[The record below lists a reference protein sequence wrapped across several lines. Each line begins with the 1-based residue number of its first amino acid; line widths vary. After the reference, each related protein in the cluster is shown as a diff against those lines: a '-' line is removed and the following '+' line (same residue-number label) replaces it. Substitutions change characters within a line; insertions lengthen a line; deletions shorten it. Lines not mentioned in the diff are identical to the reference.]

1 MVLRKS
7 LGSSLQGVLSK
18 SLLQIKN
25 PNLKVIN
32 RSKDWKNRLKK
43 KMKKDVNASRDE
55 NLQ

>member
-43 KMKKDVNASRDE
+43 KMNKDVNASRDE